1 MSKEIELSVSTGYVL
16 SETLTYALHMA
27 LDFADSL
34 RRQMNLL
41 STDICVLN
49 ATTSELSRVLL
60 CTFQT
65 LLSKGFCMPEKK
77 QDETE
82 VDNNDDPLEGTGMG
96 EGNTEGAE
104 DVSNQIEDEEQ
115 LLGLESDQKQQ
126 ELEGEQED
134 NGVEMAADFEGDLVD
149 IEQKENEDE
158 DEDEDDE
165 EDKMDREMGEFDDE
179 DENIVDERL
188 WNSEDEEEEGKDNDN
203 EENFDPKSIHGGE
216 SEEMRAKDED
226 EQEEDAQ
233 DDIEPQ
239 EGERKD
245 DEKEEKEDENEGG
258 AQDEE
263 ETQDASGVDLKDAK
277 EENESY
283 EIPEE
288 MDIQDDGEEEE
299 EEDGEGEKMDDEE
312 DTKNENAE
320 EEGEEEEEEVKDQ
333 VDTSAVRGIE
343 VRECLI
349 ISLTVTLEYGEYH
362 LYYSYIN
369 RSAVHSHVTTY

>member
-1 MSKEIELSVSTGYVL
+1 
-16 SETLTYALHMA
+16 MA

-134 NGVEMAADFEGDLVD
+134 NGVEMAADFEGDLV
-149 IEQKENEDE
+149 K
-158 DEDEDDE
+158 
-165 EDKMDREMGEFDDE
+165 
-179 DENIVDERL
+179 
-188 WNSEDEEEEGKDNDN
+188 
-203 EENFDPKSIHGGE
+203 
-216 SEEMRAKDED
+216 
-226 EQEEDAQ
+226 
-233 DDIEPQ
+233 
-239 EGERKD
+239 
-245 DEKEEKEDENEGG
+245 
-258 AQDEE
+258 
-263 ETQDASGVDLKDAK
+263 
-277 EENESY
+277 
-283 EIPEE
+283 
-288 MDIQDDGEEEE
+288 
-299 EEDGEGEKMDDEE
+299 
-312 DTKNENAE
+312 
-320 EEGEEEEEEVKDQ
+320 
-333 VDTSAVRGIE
+333 
-343 VRECLI
+343 
-349 ISLTVTLEYGEYH
+349 
-362 LYYSYIN
+362 
-369 RSAVHSHVTTY
+369 